1 MSKQAKG
8 IFLAT
13 AGATMWGGSGAAAQY
28 LFHDTTLTTSWLV
41 AVRMLGAGI
50 ILTSISICQNPQGVK
65 RLLTQRRSCLQLLG
79 FAIFGTLNSQL
90 TYFLAIRYSNA
101 PTATVIQYLQ
111 PVIIIIWLALANRHW
126 PRRIDDISVGLAI
139 LGTFLL
145 VTGGH
150 LGSLTLTPTALFW
163 GLWCAAAAAIY
174 TVMPVKLL
182 KEFDTFAVCGLAML
196 IGGLVMTPEL
206 FVTRP
211 PHLTTA
217 DWAMVRYVVI
227 FGTMAAYSM
236 FLGSL
241 NFISPTTTGILGAF
255 EPLVATII
263 AVTFLGTKL
272 TTAMVVGSL
281 LILATTFLQAIPVKK
296 NPLTK

>member
-13 AGATMWGGSGAAAQY
+13 AGATMWGGSGATAQY

-50 ILTSISICQNPQGVK
+50 ILTLISVCQNPQGVK
-65 RLLTQRRSCLQLLG
+65 RLLTQRWSCLQLLG

-101 PTATVIQYLQ
+101 PTATIIQYLQ

-150 LGSLTLTPTALFW
+150 LGSLTLTTTALFW

-217 DWAMVRYVVI
+217 DWAMVGYVVI

>member
-163 GLWCAAAAAIY
+163 SLWCAAAAPIY

-217 DWAMVRYVVI
+217 DWAMVGYVVI

>member
-217 DWAMVRYVVI
+217 DWAMVGFVVI